1 MLVEFD
7 GGKKCVVRSGCRM
20 GAGGV
25 LEQLQEG
32 MGWCFI
38 IATYLCILGN
48 WVLSGL
54 TVFGLDGS
62 E

>member
-7 GGKKCVVRSGCRM
+7 GGKKHAVRSGFRM
-20 GAGGV
+20 VAGGF

-38 IATYLCILGN
+38 ISTYLYICILGN
-48 WVLSGL
+48 WVLK
-54 TVFGLDGS
+54 VV
-62 E
+62 